1 MIIILI
7 YSCIFLA
14 LFFVIRSFFIEDL
27 SQVSI
32 ITAKRTF
39 HGKFLKLLAPLTAVN
54 TIILKP
60 FPRIKKTLDAK
71 LTFVRWDL
79 TAPEFLFIKEVLIVL
94 GIIVVFLYFPKNY
107 IFIVLMVVSGFL
119 IPDIILKSKVTGRK
133 NDIVRVL
140 PETVDLLC
148 LCVSAGLDFISA
160 TRWIIAKA
168 HSNPMV
174 EELKLTLE
182 EIKVGRPKIE
192 ALRQMAKRL
201 DIPQVSTFIRSLIQ
215 AEKMGTS
222 IEETFT
228 IISDDVR
235 SQRSYQGKREAMKA
249 SLKMLI
255 PLILFILP
263 IILIIVAGPVLLE
276 FLRGGVGKISH

>member
-1 MIIILI
+1 MIVILI
-7 YSCIFLA
+7 YLFILLA
-14 LFFVIRSFFIEDL
+14 LFFIIRSFFIEEL

-32 ITAKRTF
+32 LEPQRTL
-39 HGKFLKLLAPLTAVN
+39 HGKLLKVLAPLTAVN
-54 TIILKP
+54 GVLFKP
-60 FPRIKKTLDAK
+60 FPRIRHK
-71 LTFVRWDL
+71 LSLNLSFVKWDL
-79 TAPEFLFIKEVLIVL
+79 TPPEFLFIKELLIAL
-94 GIIVVFLYFPKNY
+94 GVAGVILYLPHNY
-107 IFIVLMVVSGFL
+107 IFIIAAAAIGFL
-119 IPDIILKSKVTGRK
+119 LPDVVLNSKVASRK
-133 NDIVRVL
+133 SEIVRVL

-148 LCVSAGLDFISA
+148 LCVSAGLDFLSA
-160 TRWIIAKA
+160 TKWIIAKA
-168 HSNPMV
+168 RGNPMV
-174 EELKLTLE
+174 DELRKVLE
-182 EIKVGRPKIE
+182 EIKVGRPKVE
-192 ALRQMAKRL
+192 ALRHMAKRL
-201 DIPQVSTFIRSLIQ
+201 DIPQVSTFTRSLIQ

-276 FLRGGVGKISH
+276 FMRGGFGKIAR

>member
-1 MIIILI
+1 MVYLI
-7 YSCIFLA
+7 YFFLFLA
-14 LFFVIRSFFIEDL
+14 LFFIIRSFFTEEL

-32 ITAKRTF
+32 IKSERTL
-39 HGKFLKLLAPLTAVN
+39 HGKLLRFLAPLTSLN
-54 TIILKP
+54 TFVLKP
-60 FPRIKKTLDAK
+60 FPRLEKKTAFK
-71 LTFVRWDL
+71 LSFVRWDL
-79 TAPEFLFIKEVLIVL
+79 TPQEFLFIKEILIVL
-94 GIIVVFLYFPKNY
+94 GLGVVFLYLPKNY
-107 IFIVLMVVSGFL
+107 LFL
-119 IPDIILKSKVTGRK
+119 VAAVFVGYLLPDLALNSKVKARK
-133 NDIVRVL
+133 EAVVRYL

-148 LCVSAGLDFISA
+148 LCVSAGLDFLSA
-160 TRWIIAKA
+160 VRWIITKA
-168 HSNPMV
+168 HSNPMI
-174 EELKLTLE
+174 EELKLVLE

-192 ALRQMAKRL
+192 ALRHMAGRL
-201 DIPQVSTFIRSLIQ
+201 NIPQVSTFTRSLIQ

-276 FLRGGVGKISH
+276 FMKGGFGKIAR